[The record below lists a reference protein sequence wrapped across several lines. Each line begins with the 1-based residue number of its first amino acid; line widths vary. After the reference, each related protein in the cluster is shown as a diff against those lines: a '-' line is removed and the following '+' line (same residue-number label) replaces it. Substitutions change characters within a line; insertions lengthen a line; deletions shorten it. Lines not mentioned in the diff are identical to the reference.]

1 MLCCI
6 IVNMLANRTRL
17 PLLIIPAY
25 NAAEHLCEL
34 IDRISRIYPKR
45 HVLVIND
52 GSIDN
57 TAQILQKSGV
67 RQIFFERNRGKGAAL
82 LAGYHWARAQ
92 GYSAVI
98 SIDAD
103 LQHAPEEIASVI
115 KERRRTAVVLGSRMS
130 DPRAMPLHRR
140 LSNNLTS
147 LIVSIFSG
155 RRIRDTQSGFRL
167 VPGRLLRGISARSR
181 GFAFESEL
189 ALDFGLRGGE
199 FREVPI
205 SVIYRGGHS
214 HIHPFADTLRFIRII
229 WRRLWR

>member
-1 MLCCI
+1 MPI
-6 IVNMLANRTRL
+6 SPHRTKL
-17 PLLIIPAY
+17 PLLIVPAY
-25 NAAEHLCEL
+25 NAAEHLGEL
-34 IDRISRIYPKR
+34 IDRISRIYPR
-45 HVLVIND
+45 QNILVIND

-57 TAQILQKSGV
+57 TAQILNERGTN
-67 RQIFFERNRGKGAAL
+67 QICFESNRGKGAAL
-82 LAGYHWARAQ
+82 LAGYCRAQAQ

-103 LQHAPEEIASVI
+103 LQHAPEEI
-115 KERRRTAVVLGSRMS
+115 ERLVTEGRRWPTAVIIGSRMS
-130 DPRAMPLHRR
+130 DPQAMPLERR

-167 VPGRLLRGISARSR
+167 VPLYLLRGISARSQ
-181 GFAFESEL
+181 GFALESEL
-189 ALDFGLRGGE
+189 ALKLGLRGSA

-205 SVIYRGGHS
+205 SVIYRGGRS
-214 HIHPFADTLRFIRII
+214 HIHPLFDTLRFARLI